1 MPSPHLQF
9 IAGWHKIGTAPSADL
24 VKREEAAVFW
34 ETRQPSAPPDRLCSF
49 CGKRQGAVQNLIA
62 SPAPH
67 TCTSCRA
74 SAPLLICEEC
84 IQHCSSSVK
93 KDKQG
98 QGASTTAVP
107 LVVPKPTEIK
117 ATLDDYVI
125 GQDRAKKVLS
135 VAVHNHYK
143 RILHRDRLKHVEPQ
157 KGNILMIGSTGTGK
171 TLLSQTLARILHVP
185 FAIAD
190 ATTLTEA
197 GYVGEDVENVVLKL
211 LQNCDYD
218 VTRAE
223 TGIIYIDEIDKISR
237 KSENPSL
244 TRDVSGEG
252 VQQALLKLV
261 EGTSCN
267 VPPKGGRK
275 HPEQDCIRVDTTNIL
290 FIAGGAFV
298 GLDQIIGQ
306 RTMPKRL
313 GFGAD
318 PIGVIGGH
326 TEILGRVQSEDLL
339 KFGLIPEF
347 VGRFPV
353 LTTLSDL
360 DVPAFIRVL
369 TEPRNALVKQ
379 YQALFEIEGVDLQFT
394 DSAVKA
400 VARRAAVMKTGA
412 RALRTILEEVMLDL
426 MYDVPTLGGVKS
438 VVITEEVIAG
448 IGQPQIVN

>member
-1 MPSPHLQF
+1 
-9 IAGWHKIGTAPSADL
+9 
-24 VKREEAAVFW
+24 
-34 ETRQPSAPPDRLCSF
+34 
-49 CGKRQGAVQNLIA
+49 
-62 SPAPH
+62 
-67 TCTSCRA
+67 
-74 SAPLLICEEC
+74 LLICEEC
-84 IQHCSSSVK
+84 IQRCADSMTKDKGAQSSS
-93 KDKQG
+93 
-98 QGASTTAVP
+98 SLP
-107 LVVPKPTEIK
+107 LVIPKPTEIK
-117 ATLDDYVI
+117 AILDGYAI
-125 GQDRAKKVLS
+125 GQDQAKKVLS

-143 RILHRDRLKHVEPQ
+143 RIVNRERLTHVDLQ

-171 TLLSQTLARILHVP
+171 TLLSQTLARVLHVP

-190 ATTLTEA
+190 ATALTQA

-211 LQNCDYD
+211 LQSCDYD
-218 VTRAE
+218 VKRAE

-261 EGTSCN
+261 EGTICN

-275 HPEQDCIRVDTTNIL
+275 HPEQDYIRVDTTNIL

-298 GLDQIIGQ
+298 GLDQIIAE

-313 GFGAD
+313 GFEANNPVGKID
-318 PIGVIGGH
+318 GH
-326 TEILGRVQSEDLL
+326 TDVLRRVHSEDLL

-360 DVPAFIRVL
+360 DVPALIRVL

-379 YQALFEIEGVDLQFT
+379 YQALFEIEGIELRFS

-400 VARRAAVMKTGA
+400 VARRAALMKTGA

-426 MYDVPTLGGVKS
+426 MYDIPALTGIRS
-438 VVITEEVIAG
+438 VEITEDVIAG
-448 IGQPQIVN
+448 TGQPHILT

>member
-1 MPSPHLQF
+1 M
-9 IAGWHKIGTAPSADL
+9 
-24 VKREEAAVFW
+24 FW
-34 ETRQPSAPPDRLCSF
+34 DTRHSSQKPDRRCSF
-49 CGKRQGAVQNLIA
+49 CDKSQDAGQTLVTN
-62 SPAPH
+62 SEPF
-67 TCTSCRA
+67 TCTSCRTTA
-74 SAPLLICEEC
+74 ALLICEEC
-84 IQHCSSSVK
+84 VQRCALSLS
-93 KDKQG
+93 KDKHNN
-98 QGASTTAVP
+98 ARDLVPSLP
-107 LVVPKPTEIK
+107 LVIPKPTDIK
-117 ATLDDYVI
+117 AKLDDYVI

-143 RILHRDRLKHVEPQ
+143 RIVNRERLTHVDLE

-185 FAIAD
+185 FTIAD
-190 ATTLTEA
+190 ATALTEA

-211 LQNCDYD
+211 LQSCDYD
-218 VTRAE
+218 VARAE

-261 EGTSCN
+261 EGTICN

-275 HPEQDCIRVDTTNIL
+275 HPEQDYIRVDTTNIL

-298 GLDQIIGQ
+298 GLDQMIAQ
-306 RTMPKRL
+306 RTQPKRL
-313 GFGAD
+313 GFGAINSAVEID
-318 PIGVIGGH
+318 GH
-326 TEILGRVQSEDLL
+326 TEVLRSVQSEDLL

-353 LTTLSDL
+353 LTTLADL
-360 DVPAFIRVL
+360 DVPALIRVL

-379 YQALFEIEGVDLQFT
+379 YQALFELEGIELQFT

-426 MYDVPTLGGVKS
+426 MYDVPALSGVKS

-448 IGQPQIVN
+448 VGQPKILA

>member
-1 MPSPHLQF
+1 MF
-9 IAGWHKIGTAPSADL
+9 WDTRNPSA
-24 VKREEAAVFW
+24 KPEQSCA
-34 ETRQPSAPPDRLCSF
+34 F
-49 CGKRQGAVQNLIA
+49 CGKRQGQVKNLIA
-62 SPAPH
+62 SPTPY
-67 TCTSCRA
+67 TCHSCRT
-74 SAPLLICEEC
+74 SSVLLICAEC
-84 IQHCSSSVK
+84 IQRSTDSLTK
-93 KDKQG
+93 ENAG
-98 QGASTTAVP
+98 QGRAPSPP

-125 GQDRAKKVLS
+125 GQDRAKKVLA

-143 RILHRDRLKHVEPQ
+143 RILNRDRLKHVDLQ

-185 FAIAD
+185 FTIAD

-211 LQNCDYD
+211 LQSCEYD
-218 VTRAE
+218 VKRAE

-252 VQQALLKLV
+252 VQHALLKMV
-261 EGTSCN
+261 EGTICN

-275 HPEQDCIRVDTTNIL
+275 HPEQDFIRVDTTNIL

-298 GLDQIIGQ
+298 GLDHIITQ
-306 RTMPKRL
+306 RTTPKRL
-313 GFGAD
+313 GFEAHD
-318 PIGVIGGH
+318 AASEIDGH
-326 TEILGRVQSEDLL
+326 TDVLRRVESDDLL

-360 DVPAFIRVL
+360 DVPALIRVL
-369 TEPRNALVKQ
+369 TEPRNALVRQ
-379 YQALFEIEGVDLQFT
+379 YQALFELEGIELQFT
-394 DSAVKA
+394 DSAMKA
-400 VARRAAVMKTGA
+400 VARRAALMKTGA

-426 MYDVPTLGGVKS
+426 MYDVPALNSVKS
-438 VVITEEVIAG
+438 VLITEEVIAG
-448 IGQPQIVN
+448 IGQPKILA

>member
-1 MPSPHLQF
+1 
-9 IAGWHKIGTAPSADL
+9 
-24 VKREEAAVFW
+24 VFW
-34 ETRQPSAPPDRLCSF
+34 DTRHPSQKSNRHCSF
-49 CGKRQGAVQNLIA
+49 CGNQESAVQNLIT
-62 SPAPH
+62 SPEHYTCDSCH
-67 TCTSCRA
+67 TTTA
-74 SAPLLICEEC
+74 LLICKEC
-84 IQHCSSSVK
+84 VQRCSVSMTKNSNGAQGSSSSLPSVI
-93 KDKQG
+93 
-98 QGASTTAVP
+98 
-107 LVVPKPTEIK
+107 PKPNEIK

-125 GQDRAKKVLS
+125 GQDRPKKVLS

-143 RILHRDRLKHVEPQ
+143 RITNRDRLKHVDLQ

-185 FAIAD
+185 FTIAD
-190 ATTLTEA
+190 ATALTEA
-197 GYVGEDVENVVLKL
+197 GYVGEDVENIVLKL
-211 LQNCDYD
+211 LQSCDYD
-218 VTRAE
+218 VDRAE

-237 KSENPSL
+237 KSENPSV

-261 EGTSCN
+261 EGTICN

-275 HPEQDCIRVDTTNIL
+275 HPEQDYIRVDTTNIL

-313 GFGAD
+313 GFGATAPAAESD
-318 PIGVIGGH
+318 GH
-326 TEILGRVQSEDLL
+326 TDVLRRVQSEDLL

-360 DVPAFIRVL
+360 DVPALIRVL
-369 TEPRNALVKQ
+369 TEPRNALIKQ
-379 YQALFEIEGVDLQFT
+379 YQALFELEGVDLQFA

-400 VARRAAVMKTGA
+400 VARRAALMKTGA

-426 MYDVPTLGGVKS
+426 MYDIPALGGVKS
-438 VVITEEVIAG
+438 VMITEEVIAG
-448 IGQPQIVN
+448 IGQPKILT

>member
-1 MPSPHLQF
+1 
-9 IAGWHKIGTAPSADL
+9 
-24 VKREEAAVFW
+24 VFW
-34 ETRQPSAPPDRLCSF
+34 DRRHPSDKPDRLCSF
-49 CGKRQGAVQNLIA
+49 CGKLQSPGQSLIA
-62 SPAPH
+62 NPNPITCHSCHTASPVA
-67 TCTSCRA
+67 
-74 SAPLLICEEC
+74 ICEDCVQRCALSLIKEKD
-84 IQHCSSSVK
+84 QSSPDSSS
-93 KDKQG
+93 
-98 QGASTTAVP
+98 SLP
-107 LVVPKPTEIK
+107 LVIPKPTDIK

-143 RILHRDRLKHVEPQ
+143 RVANRERLKHVDLQ

-190 ATTLTEA
+190 ATVLTEA

-211 LQNCDYD
+211 LQSCDHD

-261 EGTSCN
+261 EGTICN

-275 HPEQDCIRVDTTNIL
+275 HPEQDYIRVDTTNIL

-298 GLDQIIGQ
+298 GLDQIVAQ

-313 GFGAD
+313 GFGAMSPAREID
-318 PIGVIGGH
+318 GH
-326 TEILGRVQSEDLL
+326 TDMLRFAQPEDLL

-353 LTTLSDL
+353 LTTLADL
-360 DVPAFIRVL
+360 DVPTLIRVL
-369 TEPRNALVKQ
+369 TEPRNALVRQ
-379 YQALFEIEGVDLQFT
+379 YQALFEIEGVELEFT
-394 DSAVKA
+394 DPAVKA

-412 RALRTILEEVMLDL
+412 RALRSILEEVMLDL
-426 MYDVPTLGGVKS
+426 MYEIPASGGVKS

-448 IGQPQIVN
+448 TGQPQILT

>member
-1 MPSPHLQF
+1 L
-9 IAGWHKIGTAPSADL
+9 
-24 VKREEAAVFW
+24 
-34 ETRQPSAPPDRLCSF
+34 
-49 CGKRQGAVQNLIA
+49 
-62 SPAPH
+62 
-67 TCTSCRA
+67 
-74 SAPLLICEEC
+74 
-84 IQHCSSSVK
+84 
-93 KDKQG
+93 
-98 QGASTTAVP
+98 P
-107 LVVPKPTEIK
+107 LVIPKPTEIK
-117 ATLDDYVI
+117 AMLDEYVI
-125 GQDRAKKVLS
+125 GQEQAKKVLS

-143 RILHRDRLKHVEPQ
+143 RIVNRERLTHVDLQ

-190 ATTLTEA
+190 ATALTQA

-218 VTRAE
+218 VKRAE

-261 EGTSCN
+261 EGTTCN

-275 HPEQDCIRVDTTNIL
+275 HPEQDYIRVDTTNIL
-290 FIAGGAFV
+290 FIGGGAFV
-298 GLDQIIGQ
+298 GLDQFIAE

-313 GFGAD
+313 GFEASSRAGK
-318 PIGVIGGH
+318 IGH
-326 TEILGRVQSEDLL
+326 TDVLRRVQSADLL
-339 KFGLIPEF
+339 KYGLIPEF
-347 VGRFPV
+347 IGRFPV
-353 LTTLSDL
+353 LTTLADL
-360 DVPAFIRVL
+360 DVPALIRVL

-379 YQALFEIEGVDLQFT
+379 YQALFGIEGVELRFA

-400 VARRAAVMKTGA
+400 VARRAVEMKTGA

-426 MYDVPTLGGVKS
+426 MYEIPALTGAKS
-438 VVITEEVIAG
+438 VEITEEVIAG
-448 IGQPQIVN
+448 TGQPHILS

>member
-1 MPSPHLQF
+1 MFWDKRDPSL
-9 IAGWHKIGTAPSADL
+9 K
-24 VKREEAAVFW
+24 
-34 ETRQPSAPPDRLCSF
+34 PDRLCSF
-49 CGKRQGAVQNLIA
+49 CGKRPGGAHSLIT
-62 SPAPH
+62 SPEPH
-67 TCTSCRA
+67 TCHSCRT
-74 SAPLLICEEC
+74 SSPLLICEEC
-84 IQHCSSSVK
+84 IQHCSRSLS
-93 KDKQG
+93 KDKNGGEQG
-98 QGASTTAVP
+98 LSSSLP
-107 LVVPKPTEIK
+107 LVIPKPTDIK
-117 ATLDDYVI
+117 ATLDHYVI

-143 RILHRDRLKHVEPQ
+143 RILNRERLKHVDLQ

-171 TLLSQTLARILHVP
+171 TLLSQTLAGILHVP
-185 FAIAD
+185 FTIAD
-190 ATTLTEA
+190 ATALTEA

-211 LQNCDYD
+211 LQSCEYD
-218 VTRAE
+218 VARAE

-261 EGTSCN
+261 EGTICN

-275 HPEQDCIRVDTTNIL
+275 HPDQEYIRVDTTNIL

-298 GLDQIIGQ
+298 GLDQIIAQ

-313 GFGAD
+313 GFGAISSTGGID
-318 PIGVIGGH
+318 GH
-326 TEILGRVQSEDLL
+326 TDLLRHVQSEDLL

-360 DVPAFIRVL
+360 DVPALIRVL

-379 YQALFEIEGVDLQFT
+379 YQALFEIEGVELQFT
-394 DSAVKA
+394 DSAIKA
-400 VARRAAVMKTGA
+400 AARRAAVMKTGA
-412 RALRTILEEVMLDL
+412 RALRTILEEVMLDV
-426 MYDVPTLGGVKS
+426 MYEVPALGSVKS
-438 VVITEEVIAG
+438 VVITEEAIVG
-448 IGQPQIVN
+448 IGQPQILT

>member
-1 MPSPHLQF
+1 
-9 IAGWHKIGTAPSADL
+9 
-24 VKREEAAVFW
+24 VFW
-34 ETRQPSAPPDRLCSF
+34 DKRHSAQQPDRQCSF
-49 CGKRQGAVQNLIA
+49 CGKHHDVVHSLLS
-62 SPAPH
+62 SPEPH
-67 TCTSCRA
+67 TCYSCRA
-74 SAPLLICEEC
+74 TSSLLICEDCVQRCSLSLSESKNGGRKSP
-84 IQHCSSSVK
+84 SSSL
-93 KDKQG
+93 
-98 QGASTTAVP
+98 P
-107 LVVPKPTEIK
+107 LVLPKPTEIK
-117 ATLDDYVI
+117 AALDDYVV
-125 GQDRAKKVLS
+125 GQEHAKKVLS

-143 RILHRDRLKHVEPQ
+143 RIANRERLKHVDLQ

-190 ATTLTEA
+190 ATALTEA
-197 GYVGEDVENVVLKL
+197 GYVGEDVENIVLKL
-211 LQNCDYD
+211 LQSCDYD
-218 VTRAE
+218 VARAE

-275 HPEQDCIRVDTTNIL
+275 HPEQDYIRVDTTNIL

-298 GLDQIIGQ
+298 GLDQLIAQ

-313 GFGAD
+313 GFGVDASSVE
-318 PIGVIGGH
+318 IRGH
-326 TEILGRVQSEDLL
+326 TEVLRHVQAEDLL

-353 LTTLSDL
+353 LTTLADL
-360 DVPAFIRVL
+360 DVPALIRVL
-369 TEPRNALVKQ
+369 TEPRNALVRQ

-400 VARRAAVMKTGA
+400 IARRAAVMKTGA
-412 RALRTILEEVMLDL
+412 RALRTILEEVMLEL
-426 MYDVPTLGGVKS
+426 MYDVPALADVKA

-448 IGQPQIVN
+448 TQQPHLLT

>member
-1 MPSPHLQF
+1 MFWDRRH
-9 IAGWHKIGTAPSADL
+9 SAQ
-24 VKREEAAVFW
+24 
-34 ETRQPSAPPDRLCSF
+34 QPERLCSF
-49 CGKRQGAVQNLIA
+49 CGKPQDSVHSLLA
-62 SPAPH
+62 SPEPH
-67 TCTSCRA
+67 TCRLCRTS
-74 SAPLLICEEC
+74 SPLSICEACVER
-84 IQHCSSSVK
+84 CSLSLAQG
-93 KDKQG
+93 KQG
-98 QGASTTAVP
+98 GTPGPSASLPPV
-107 LVVPKPTEIK
+107 LPKPTEIK
-117 ATLDDYVI
+117 AALDEYVI
-125 GQDRAKKVLS
+125 GQEHAKKVIS

-143 RILHRDRLKHVEPQ
+143 RIANRERLRHVDLQ

-185 FAIAD
+185 FTIAD
-190 ATTLTEA
+190 ATALTEA

-211 LQNCDYD
+211 LQSCDYD
-218 VTRAE
+218 VARAE
-223 TGIIYIDEIDKISR
+223 TGIIYIDEIDKIGR

-261 EGTSCN
+261 EGTRCN

-275 HPEQDCIRVDTTNIL
+275 HPEQDYICVDTTNIL

-298 GLDQIIGQ
+298 GLDHLIAQ

-313 GFGAD
+313 GFGALTSGREID
-318 PIGVIGGH
+318 GH
-326 TEILGRVQSEDLL
+326 TEILRHVQSDDLL

-353 LTTLSDL
+353 LTTLADL
-360 DVPAFIRVL
+360 DVPALIRVL

-379 YQALFEIEGVDLQFT
+379 YQALFEIEGVELQFT
-394 DSAVKA
+394 DPAVKSI
-400 VARRAAVMKTGA
+400 ARRAAVMKTGA

-426 MYDVPTLGGVKS
+426 MYEIPASTGVKS

-448 IGQPQIVN
+448 TQQPQLLT

>member
-1 MPSPHLQF
+1 MFWDRRHT
-9 IAGWHKIGTAPSADL
+9 AHK
-24 VKREEAAVFW
+24 
-34 ETRQPSAPPDRLCSF
+34 PDRLCSF
-49 CGKRQGAVQNLIA
+49 CGKSQDAAPSLLT
-62 SPAPH
+62 SPEPH
-67 TCTSCRA
+67 TCRSCRT
-74 SAPLLICEEC
+74 SDPLLICEEC
-84 IQHCSSSVK
+84 VQRCSLSFAQG
-93 KDKQG
+93 KQG
-98 QGASTTAVP
+98 GSQGPSPSLP
-107 LVVPKPTEIK
+107 LVLPKPTEIK
-117 ATLDDYVI
+117 AALDDYVI
-125 GQDRAKKVLS
+125 GQEHAKKVLS

-143 RILHRDRLKHVEPQ
+143 RIANRERLKHVDLQ

-185 FAIAD
+185 FTIAD
-190 ATTLTEA
+190 ATALTEA

-218 VTRAE
+218 VARAE

-261 EGTSCN
+261 EGTICN

-275 HPEQDCIRVDTTNIL
+275 HPEQDYIRVDTTNIL

-298 GLDQIIGQ
+298 GLDQLIAQ

-313 GFGAD
+313 GFGALTSAREID
-318 PIGVIGGH
+318 GH
-326 TEILGRVQSEDLL
+326 TDLLRQAQSEDLL

-353 LTTLSDL
+353 LTTLADL
-360 DVPAFIRVL
+360 DVPALIRVL

-379 YQALFEIEGVDLQFT
+379 YQALFEIEGVELQFT
-394 DSAVKA
+394 DSAVKSI
-400 VARRAAVMKTGA
+400 ARRAAVMKTGA
-412 RALRTILEEVMLDL
+412 RALRTILEEVMLDV
-426 MYDVPTLGGVKS
+426 MYDIPALTGIKA
-438 VVITEEVIAG
+438 VVITEEAIAG
-448 IGQPQIVN
+448 TQQPQLLS

>member
-1 MPSPHLQF
+1 M
-9 IAGWHKIGTAPSADL
+9 
-24 VKREEAAVFW
+24 FW
-34 ETRQPSAPPDRLCSF
+34 QTRQPSAPPAPHCSF
-49 CGKRQGAVQNLIA
+49 CGKRQSADGQFVA
-62 SPAPH
+62 SHSPYTCHSCH
-67 TCTSCRA
+67 TTA
-74 SAPLLICEEC
+74 ALLICGEC
-84 IQHCSSSVK
+84 IQHCSESVK
-93 KDKQG
+93 DDR
-98 QGASTTAVP
+98 ARTSPPSVP
-107 LVVPKPTEIK
+107 LTVPKPTEIK

-143 RILHRDRLKHVEPQ
+143 RIVNRDRLKHIDLH
-157 KGNILMIGSTGTGK
+157 KGNILMIGSTGSGK

-190 ATTLTEA
+190 ATALTEA
-197 GYVGEDVENVVLKL
+197 GYVGEDVETIVLKL

-218 VTRAE
+218 VPRAE

-261 EGTSCN
+261 EGTICN

-275 HPEQDCIRVDTTNIL
+275 HPDQEYIRVDTTNIL

-298 GLDQIIGQ
+298 GLDQIIAQ

-313 GFGAD
+313 GFGAEYGID
-318 PIGVIGGH
+318 GH
-326 TEILGRVQSEDLL
+326 TDLLRRARGEDLL
-339 KFGLIPEF
+339 KCGLIQEF
-347 VGRFPV
+347 VGRFPI

-360 DVPAFIRVL
+360 NVPTLIRVL

-379 YQALFEIEGVDLQFT
+379 YQAMFEIEGVDLQFT
-394 DSAVKA
+394 DSALKA
-400 VARRAAVMKTGA
+400 VACQAALMKTGA

-426 MYDVPTLGGVKS
+426 MYEIPAHGGVKS
-438 VVITEEVIAG
+438 VVITEDVIAG
-448 IGQPQIVN
+448 IGEPQIFT

>member
-1 MPSPHLQF
+1 M
-9 IAGWHKIGTAPSADL
+9 
-24 VKREEAAVFW
+24 FW
-34 ETRQPSAPPDRLCSF
+34 ETRHPTPQPDPLCSF
-49 CGKRQGAVQNLIA
+49 CGKRQGAVRNLIT
-62 SPAPH
+62 SPAPY
-67 TCTSCRA
+67 TCNSCRTT
-74 SAPLLICEEC
+74 SALLICDEC
-84 IQHCSSSVK
+84 VQHCSASID
-93 KDKQG
+93 KDKGAQG
-98 QGASTTAVP
+98 SHTSVP

-125 GQDRAKKVLS
+125 GQDQAKKVLS

-143 RILHRDRLKHVEPQ
+143 RILHRDRLKHVDLQ

-185 FAIAD
+185 FTIAD

-211 LQNCDYD
+211 LQSCDYD
-218 VTRAE
+218 VKRAE

-261 EGTSCN
+261 EGTMCN

-275 HPEQDCIRVDTTNIL
+275 HPEQDYIRVDTTNIL

-298 GLDQIIGQ
+298 GLDQIVAQ
-306 RTMPKRL
+306 RRMPKRL
-313 GFGAD
+313 GFGAVD
-318 PIGVIGGH
+318 PTSVIDGH
-326 TEILGRVQSEDLL
+326 TDILRRVQSEDLL

-360 DVPAFIRVL
+360 DVPALIRVL

-379 YQALFEIEGVDLQFT
+379 YQALFEIEGVELRFT

-426 MYDVPTLGGVKS
+426 MYDIPALGKVKS

-448 IGQPQIVN
+448 IGQPQVVN

>member
-1 MPSPHLQF
+1 M
-9 IAGWHKIGTAPSADL
+9 
-24 VKREEAAVFW
+24 FW
-34 ETRQPSAPPDRLCSF
+34 ETRQPSNTPNRSCSF
-49 CGKRQGAVQNLIA
+49 CGKRQGVVRNLIQ
-62 SPAPH
+62 SPTPYK
-67 TCTSCRA
+67 CDSCR
-74 SAPLLICEEC
+74 SGSTLLICEEC
-84 IQHCSSSVK
+84 IQRCSTFVDKEQNGAKGSSCSK
-93 KDKQG
+93 
-98 QGASTTAVP
+98 P
-107 LVVPKPTEIK
+107 LVVPKPAEIK

-143 RILHRDRLKHVEPQ
+143 RILNRDRLTHVDLQ
-157 KGNILMIGSTGTGK
+157 KGNIMMIGSTGTGK
-171 TLLSQTLARILHVP
+171 TLLSQTLAKILHVP

-218 VTRAE
+218 VKRAE

-237 KSENPSL
+237 KSESASL

-261 EGTSCN
+261 EGTICN

-275 HPEQDCIRVDTTNIL
+275 HPEQDYIRVDTTNIL
-290 FIAGGAFV
+290 FICGGAFV
-298 GLDQIIGQ
+298 GLDQIIAQ
-306 RTMPKRL
+306 RTTYKRV
-313 GFGAD
+313 GFDASD
-318 PIGVIGGH
+318 PTTEIDGH
-326 TEILGRVQSEDLL
+326 TDALSRLRSEDLL

-360 DVPAFIRVL
+360 DVPALIRIL
-369 TEPRNALVKQ
+369 TEPRHALVKQ
-379 YQALFEIEGVDLQFT
+379 YEALFELEGVRLQFT
-394 DSAVKA
+394 DAAVKA
-400 VARRAAVMKTGA
+400 VARRAALMKTGA
-412 RALRTILEEVMLDL
+412 RALRTILEDVMLDL
-426 MYDVPTLGGVKS
+426 MYDVPTMGGVKS

-448 IGQPQIVN
+448 IGQPQIIN

>member
-1 MPSPHLQF
+1 M
-9 IAGWHKIGTAPSADL
+9 
-24 VKREEAAVFW
+24 FW
-34 ETRQPSAPPDRLCSF
+34 DTRQPSQKPERLCSF
-49 CGKRQGAVQNLIA
+49 CGKRQEATQNLIA
-62 SPAPH
+62 SPQPYTCGSCH
-67 TCTSCRA
+67 TTSA
-74 SAPLLICEEC
+74 LLICEEC
-84 IQHCSSSVK
+84 VQRCSQSLTKNNKNTGTQSSS
-93 KDKQG
+93 
-98 QGASTTAVP
+98 SSLP
-107 LVVPKPTEIK
+107 LVIPKPTEIK

-125 GQDRAKKVLS
+125 GQDHAKKVLS

-143 RILHRDRLKHVEPQ
+143 RIVNRDRLKHVDLQ

-185 FAIAD
+185 FTIAD
-190 ATTLTEA
+190 ATALTEA

-261 EGTSCN
+261 EGTVCN

-275 HPEQDCIRVDTTNIL
+275 HPEQDYIRVDTTNIL

-298 GLDQIIGQ
+298 GLDQIITQ

-313 GFGAD
+313 GFGAID
-318 PIGVIGGH
+318 PAHEIDGH
-326 TEILGRVQSEDLL
+326 TDVLRRVQSEDLL

-360 DVPAFIRVL
+360 NVPALIRIL

-379 YQALFEIEGVDLQFT
+379 YQALFEIEGVELQFT

-412 RALRTILEEVMLDL
+412 RGLRTILEEVMLDL
-426 MYDVPTLGGVKS
+426 MYDIPALGSVKS

-448 IGQPQIVN
+448 IGHPQILT

>member
-1 MPSPHLQF
+1 
-9 IAGWHKIGTAPSADL
+9 
-24 VKREEAAVFW
+24 VFW
-34 ETRQPSAPPDRLCSF
+34 ETRNPSAKPEQSCAF
-49 CGKRQGAVQNLIA
+49 CGKRQGQVKNLIA
-62 SPAPH
+62 SPTPY
-67 TCTSCRA
+67 TCHSCRT
-74 SAPLLICEEC
+74 SSVLLICAEC
-84 IQHCSSSVK
+84 IQRSTDSLTK
-93 KDKQG
+93 ENAG
-98 QGASTTAVP
+98 QGRAPSPP

-125 GQDRAKKVLS
+125 GQDRAKKVLA

-143 RILHRDRLKHVEPQ
+143 RILNRDRLKHVDLQ

-185 FAIAD
+185 FTIAD

-211 LQNCDYD
+211 LQSCEYD
-218 VTRAE
+218 VKRAE

-261 EGTSCN
+261 EGTICN

-275 HPEQDCIRVDTTNIL
+275 HPEQDFIRVDTTNIL

-298 GLDQIIGQ
+298 GLDHIITQ
-306 RTMPKRL
+306 RTTPKRL
-313 GFGAD
+313 GFEAHD
-318 PIGVIGGH
+318 AASEIDGH
-326 TEILGRVQSEDLL
+326 TDALRRVESDDLL

-360 DVPAFIRVL
+360 DVPALIRVL
-369 TEPRNALVKQ
+369 TEPRNALVRQ
-379 YQALFEIEGVDLQFT
+379 YQALFELEGIELQFT
-394 DSAVKA
+394 DSATKA
-400 VARRAAVMKTGA
+400 VARRAALMKTGA

-426 MYDVPTLGGVKS
+426 MYDVPALNSVKS
-438 VVITEEVIAG
+438 VLITEEVIAG
-448 IGQPQIVN
+448 IGQPKILA

>member
-1 MPSPHLQF
+1 
-9 IAGWHKIGTAPSADL
+9 
-24 VKREEAAVFW
+24 
-34 ETRQPSAPPDRLCSF
+34 
-49 CGKRQGAVQNLIA
+49 
-62 SPAPH
+62 
-67 TCTSCRA
+67 
-74 SAPLLICEEC
+74 
-84 IQHCSSSVK
+84 
-93 KDKQG
+93 
-98 QGASTTAVP
+98 
-107 LVVPKPTEIK
+107 VVPKPTEIK

-143 RILHRDRLKHVEPQ
+143 RIVNRDRLKHVDLQ

-185 FAIAD
+185 FTIAD
-190 ATTLTEA
+190 ATALTEA
-197 GYVGEDVENVVLKL
+197 GYVGEDVETVVLKL
-211 LQNCDYD
+211 LQSCDYD
-218 VTRAE
+218 VPRAE

-261 EGTSCN
+261 EGTVCN

-275 HPEQDCIRVDTTNIL
+275 HPEQDYIRVDTTNIL

-306 RTMPKRL
+306 RTTPKRL
-313 GFGAD
+313 GFGAVSPEGEID
-318 PIGVIGGH
+318 GH
-326 TEILGRVQSEDLL
+326 TDALRHVRSEDLL

-360 DVPAFIRVL
+360 DVPALIRVL

-379 YQALFEIEGVDLQFT
+379 YQALFEIEGVDLRFT

-400 VARRAAVMKTGA
+400 AARRAALMKTGA

-426 MYDVPTLGGVKS
+426 MYDIPAHGGVKS

-448 IGQPQIVN
+448 VGQPQIVT

>member
-1 MPSPHLQF
+1 MFWDTRHPS
-9 IAGWHKIGTAPSADL
+9 K
-24 VKREEAAVFW
+24 K
-34 ETRQPSAPPDRLCSF
+34 PDRLCSF
-49 CGKRQGAVQNLIA
+49 CGKKESAIRNLIE
-62 SPAPH
+62 SPVQH
-67 TCTSCRA
+67 TCNSC
-74 SAPLLICEEC
+74 SNPSTLLICEEC
-84 IQHCSSSVK
+84 IQSCSAAVTTDNGTPGSSP
-93 KDKQG
+93 
-98 QGASTTAVP
+98 P
-107 LVVPKPTEIK
+107 LPSVIPKPTDIK
-117 ATLDDYVI
+117 ATLDEYVI
-125 GQDRAKKVLS
+125 GQERAKKVLA

-143 RILHRDRLKHVEPQ
+143 RILNKDRLKHVDLQ

-211 LQNCDYD
+211 LQSCDFD
-218 VTRAE
+218 VARAE

-261 EGTSCN
+261 EGTICN
-267 VPPKGGRK
+267 VPQKGGRK
-275 HPEQDCIRVDTTNIL
+275 HPEQEFIRVDTTNIL

-298 GLDQIIGQ
+298 GLDQIIEQ
-306 RTMPKRL
+306 RTTPKRL
-313 GFGAD
+313 GFEAQGSTY
-318 PIGVIGGH
+318 VIEGH
-326 TEILGRVQSEDLL
+326 TEILRRVRSEDLL

-353 LTTLSDL
+353 HTTLSDL
-360 DVPAFIRVL
+360 DVPALIRVL

-379 YQALFEIEGVDLQFT
+379 YQALFELEGVELRFT

-400 VARRAAVMKTGA
+400 VARRAAQMKTGA

-426 MYDVPTLGGVKS
+426 MYDVPSRNGVKS
-438 VVITEEVIAG
+438 VEISEDVIAG
-448 IGQPQIVN
+448 IGQPHLLI